1 MRQTLFGSLT
11 DEPYPTKNEEAVI
24 YIADVAKS
32 VGIDVNYSDTILDFQ
47 FVAKVV
53 KELKESHIKE
63 LEEIKAELEH
73 PILDGDKVVIRGDCY
88 ISLSH
93 MLHIMD
99 KHIKEDIL

>member
-24 YIADVAKS
+24 YIVDVAKS

-63 LEEIKAELEH
+63 LEEIKDEIRFPKEVGFDFYDGLEYS
-73 PILDGDKVVIRGDCY
+73 IRK
-88 ISLSH
+88 INN
-93 MLHIMD
+93 HIT
-99 KHIKEDIL
+99 KLKEDKAND